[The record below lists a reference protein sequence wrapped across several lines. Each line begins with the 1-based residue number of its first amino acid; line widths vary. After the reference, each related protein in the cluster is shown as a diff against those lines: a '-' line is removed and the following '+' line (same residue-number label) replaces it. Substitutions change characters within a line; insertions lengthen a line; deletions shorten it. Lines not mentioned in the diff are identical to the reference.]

1 MMIQEA
7 EIQSSMRVT
16 YPQARRS
23 PRLSASLRPIEAGAG
38 WREFHGDAAMLIQ
51 DVEIRTYEA
60 GELLLSTTFTVIYSM
75 Q

>member
-1 MMIQEA
+1 
-7 EIQSSMRVT
+7 
-16 YPQARRS
+16 
-23 PRLSASLRPIEAGAG
+23 
-38 WREFHGDAAMLIQ
+38 MLIQ